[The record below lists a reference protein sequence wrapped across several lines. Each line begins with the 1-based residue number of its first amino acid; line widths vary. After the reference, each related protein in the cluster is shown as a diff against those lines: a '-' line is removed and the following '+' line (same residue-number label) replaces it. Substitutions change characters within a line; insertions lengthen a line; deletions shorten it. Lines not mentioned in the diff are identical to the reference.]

1 MSFFGFDPAA
11 PPQGANKKDDA
22 YDFENTY
29 DGLGELEEDDAFN
42 QETFGTSTSDIRK
55 DFDFGQGDS
64 QQSETHAK
72 ASAPPAQTISYAQAA
87 TVPVNDDEFMQELWG
102 SSNAPSKNHAD
113 STEDKPAGGQPE
125 KKILSL
131 EEIEAQLTAIDHS
144 QQPPQQVPQQ
154 QFPPQPYG
162 VPGMMPPPPQ
172 FGYMMAPGFMPPQYP
187 YPGMI
192 PQQMPPMQQGQ
203 FPPPQ
208 Q

>member
-1 MSFFGFDPAA
+1 M
-11 PPQGANKKDDA
+11 
-22 YDFENTY
+22 
-29 DGLGELEEDDAFN
+29 EEDDAFN

-162 VPGMMPPPPQ
+162 VPGMMPPLHNLDT
-172 FGYMMAPGFMPPQYP
+172 
-187 YPGMI
+187 
-192 PQQMPPMQQGQ
+192 
-203 FPPPQ
+203 
-208 Q
+208 